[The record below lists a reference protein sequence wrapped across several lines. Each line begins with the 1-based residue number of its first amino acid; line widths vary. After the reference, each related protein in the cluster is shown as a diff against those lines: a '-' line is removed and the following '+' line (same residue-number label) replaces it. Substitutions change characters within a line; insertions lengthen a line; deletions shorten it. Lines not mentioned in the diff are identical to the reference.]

1 MRERPRKIREPE
13 DMTAENIEYMMQ
25 WIEGQFRE
33 LHDTI
38 QGLTSR
44 IEALEESE

>member
-1 MRERPRKIREPE
+1 MRERSRKIRTPE
-13 DMTAENIEYMMQ
+13 DMTPENIEHMMQ

-38 QGLTSR
+38 QTLTSR
-44 IEALEESE
+44 VKALEESE